1 MTDPKTGHNAPVSR
15 LAVIVGIIAIA
26 MLGLA
31 AVLFVGEGSESA
43 QRLALV
49 FGVIGSAMAALVSAL
64 RADQAA
70 SSLNGGMDDRIRRA
84 VFEAQAVRRSSD
96 VDGLGRIDRGG
107 TGVAGEAGPEL
118 VARPRVVEDDDGTA
132 G

>member
-1 MTDPKTGHNAPVSR
+1 MAGSKGTGTGHDAPLSR
-15 LAVIVGIIAIA
+15 LLIIVGIIAVA
-26 MLGLA
+26 MLSLA
-31 AVLFVGEGSESA
+31 AVLLVAEGSESTS
-43 QRLALV
+43 RLALV

-96 VDGLGRIDRGG
+96 VDGLGPIDRD
-107 TGVAGEAGPEL
+107 
-118 VARPRVVEDDDGTA
+118 RPRPALVEDDDGAA